1 MAEQHVSQHDSH
13 AEGIELPAPTAA
25 PLILS
30 LGITVLAFGWA
41 THLAFVLVGLVI
53 FIAGLASW
61 IAQLLPG
68 RGHVLEPLVAEDLR
82 PRKVTAALGRVGQL
96 RPGMP
101 GYRLRLPEK
110 VHPISAGL
118 KGGIVGGLVMP
129 IPALIYGLVS
139 GEGIWLPI
147 NLLAG
152 IVLPGIEQLSDA
164 ELRAFQ
170 PVLLTAGVA
179 IHIAVSLMFGTIY
192 GVLLPTLP
200 AIPRA
205 LAWAALFAPLAW
217 TAAAFIATSVVDPDI
232 QSLIDWPYFVLSQF
246 VFGVSTATVIMA
258 AGRGRSISAGL
269 LGGVIGGVLMAAPAM
284 LWGYASGHGIWYPV
298 NLLAAMI
305 LPQEQTHTIAELEQF
320 NARWFAAACAVHAV
334 VSLMFGAAAGLLLP
348 RLGRI
353 PSPFA
358 WGAMLMPLLWT
369 AASYSMMGIVNPAL
383 QQRVDWPW
391 FVVSQFVFGIAA
403 AIVVVR
409 SQQIAIA
416 PAGRGAKP

>member
-1 MAEQHVSQHDSH
+1 MSEQVSSNHDAH
-13 AEGIELPAPTAA
+13 AEGVELPAPTAA
-25 PLILS
+25 PLVLA

-53 FIAGLASW
+53 FIAGLANW

-68 RGHVLEPLVAEDLR
+68 RGHVIEPLAAESVR
-82 PRKVTAALGRVGQL
+82 PKPVVAALGRVGQL

-101 GYRLRLPEK
+101 GYRFRLPEK
-110 VHPISAGL
+110 VQPISAGL
-118 KGGIVGGLVMP
+118 KGGLIGGVVMP
-129 IPALIYGLVS
+129 IPALLYGLVS

-152 IVLPGIEQLSDA
+152 IVLPGVEQLSDS

-170 PVLLTAGVA
+170 PVLLTAGIV
-179 IHIAVSLMFGTIY
+179 IHFAVSLMFGTIY

-200 AIPRA
+200 HIPRA
-205 LAWAALFAPLAW
+205 LAWAALFAPLVW
-217 TAAAFIATSVVDPDI
+217 TATSFIATSIVDPEV
-232 QSLIDWPYFVLSQF
+232 QGLIDWPYFVLSQF
-246 VFGVSTATVIMA
+246 VFGVTTAIVIMA
-258 AGRGRSISAGL
+258 AAPGRSIPAGL
-269 LGGVIGGVLMAAPAM
+269 FGGAIGGLLMAGPAM

-298 NLLAAMI
+298 NLLAVMI
-305 LPQEQTHTIAELEQF
+305 LPHEQSYTIAEIEQF
-320 NARWFAAACAVHAV
+320 DARWFAAACALHV
-334 VSLMFGAAAGLLLP
+334 VFSLSFGALAGLLLP

-353 PSPFA
+353 PAPFA
-358 WGAMLMPLLWT
+358 WGAMLMPLMWT

-409 SQQIAIA
+409 SEEIAIA

>member
-1 MAEQHVSQHDSH
+1 MAEQLSSKYDAH
-13 AEGIELPAPTAA
+13 AEGVELPAPTAA
-25 PLILS
+25 PLSLA

-41 THLAFVLVGLVI
+41 THLAFILVGLVI
-53 FIAGLASW
+53 FIAGLANW

-68 RGHVLEPLVAEDLR
+68 RGHVIEPLAAEVVR
-82 PRKVTAALGRVGQL
+82 PKPVVAALGRVGQL

-101 GYRLRLPEK
+101 GYRFRLPEK
-110 VHPISAGL
+110 VQPISAGL

-129 IPALIYGLVS
+129 IPALLYGLIS

-152 IVLPGIEQLSDA
+152 IVLPGVEQLSDA

-170 PVLLTAGVA
+170 PVLFTAGIV
-179 IHIAVSLMFGTIY
+179 IHVAVSLMFGTIY

-200 AIPRA
+200 HIPRA

-217 TAAAFIATSVVDPDI
+217 TAASFIATSFVDPEV

-246 VFGVSTATVIMA
+246 VFGVTTATVIMA
-258 AGRGRSISAGL
+258 AEPGRSILAGL
-269 LGGVIGGVLMAAPAM
+269 FGGAMGGLLMAAPAM
-284 LWGYASGHGIWYPV
+284 LWGFASGHGIWYPV
-298 NLLAAMI
+298 NLLAVMI
-305 LPQEQTHTIAELEQF
+305 LPHEQSYSIAELEQF
-320 NARWFAAACAVHAV
+320 DGRWFAAACGLHAV
-334 VSLMFGAAAGLLLP
+334 FSLTFGLLAGLLLP

-353 PSPFA
+353 PAPFA

-409 SQQIAIA
+409 SEEIAIA
-416 PAGRGAKP
+416 PAGRGVRS

>member
-1 MAEQHVSQHDSH
+1 MAEQLSSKHDAH
-13 AEGIELPAPTAA
+13 AEGVELPAPTAA
-25 PLILS
+25 PLVLA

-41 THLAFVLVGLVI
+41 THLAFVLAGFVI
-53 FIAGLASW
+53 FIAGLANW

-68 RGHVLEPLVAEDLR
+68 RGHVIEPLAAEDVR
-82 PRKVTAALGRVGQL
+82 PKPVVAAPGRVGQL

-101 GYRLRLPEK
+101 GYRFRLPEK
-110 VHPISAGL
+110 VQPISAGL

-129 IPALIYGLVS
+129 IPALLYGLFS

-152 IVLPGIEQLSDA
+152 IVLPGVEQLSDA

-170 PVLLTAGVA
+170 PVLFTAGIM
-179 IHIAVSLMFGTIY
+179 IHVAVSLMFGTIY

-200 AIPRA
+200 HIPRA
-205 LAWAALFAPLAW
+205 LAWAALFAPLTW
-217 TAAAFIATSVVDPDI
+217 TAASFIATSIVDPEV

-246 VFGVSTATVIMA
+246 VFGITTATVVMA
-258 AGRGRSISAGL
+258 AGPGRSILAGL
-269 LGGVIGGVLMAAPAM
+269 FGGAMGGLLMAAPAM
-284 LWGYASGHGIWYPV
+284 LWGFASGHGIWYPV
-298 NLLAAMI
+298 NLLAVMI
-305 LPQEQTHTIAELEQF
+305 LPHEQSYSIAELEQF
-320 NARWFAAACAVHAV
+320 DARWFAAACALHAV
-334 VSLMFGAAAGLLLP
+334 VSLSFGALAGLLLP

-353 PSPFA
+353 PGPFA

-409 SQQIAIA
+409 SEEIAIA
-416 PAGRGAKP
+416 PAGRGVRS

>member
-1 MAEQHVSQHDSH
+1 MTDQHSNRHETQAGGV
-13 AEGIELPAPTAA
+13 ELPAPTAA
-25 PLILS
+25 PLVLS

-53 FIAGLASW
+53 FIAGLSSW

-68 RGHVLEPLVAEDLR
+68 RGHVIEPLAADELR
-82 PRKVTAALGRVGQL
+82 PKPVIATIGRVGQL

-101 GYRLRLPEK
+101 GYRFRLPEK
-110 VHPISAGL
+110 VQPISAGL

-129 IPALIYGLVS
+129 IPALLYGLIS

-152 IVLPGIEQLSDA
+152 IVLPGVEQLSDA

-170 PVLLTAGVA
+170 PVLLTVGIV
-179 IHIAVSLMFGTIY
+179 IHVAVSLMFGTIY

-200 AIPRA
+200 HIPRA

-217 TAAAFIATSVVDPDI
+217 TAASFMATSIVDPEV
-232 QSLIDWPYFVLSQF
+232 QGLIDWPYFVLSQF
-246 VFGVSTATVIMA
+246 VFGVTAATVIMA
-258 AGRGRSISAGL
+258 AGPGRSIPAGL
-269 LGGVIGGVLMAAPAM
+269 IGGAVGGVLMAAPAM
-284 LWGYASGHGIWYPV
+284 AWGYASGHGIWYPV
-298 NLLAAMI
+298 NLLAVMI
-305 LPQEQTHTIAELEQF
+305 LPHEQSYSVAELQQF
-320 NARWFAAACAVHAV
+320 DARWFAAACALHAV
-334 VSLMFGAAAGLLLP
+334 LSFTFGLLAGLLLP

-353 PSPFA
+353 PGPFA

-391 FVVSQFVFGIAA
+391 FVASQFVFGIAA

-409 SQQIAIA
+409 SEEIAIA
-416 PAGRGAKP
+416 PAGRGVKP